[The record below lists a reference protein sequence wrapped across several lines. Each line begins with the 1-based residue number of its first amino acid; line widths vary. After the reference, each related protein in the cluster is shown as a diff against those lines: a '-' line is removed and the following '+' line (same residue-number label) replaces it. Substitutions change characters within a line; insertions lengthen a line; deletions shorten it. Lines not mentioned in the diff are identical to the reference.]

1 MRFRRHRIGGHPW
14 SFHGHWA
21 NGAANGSGAGGSAK
35 RTVETIPMQ
44 AQQGYQQPTGAQ
56 QGYASQPV
64 YGQQPV
70 GVPEYKG

>member
-1 MRFRRHRIGGHPW
+1 
-14 SFHGHWA
+14 
-21 NGAANGSGAGGSAK
+21 
-35 RTVETIPMQ
+35 MQ
-44 AQQGYQQPTGAQ
+44 AQQGYQQPTGAQQGYQQPTGAQ